1 MNSKRINFENEHTG
15 LMWLF
20 LFSMFIV
27 TSFYVFETSR
37 FLGSFYDEIVSLMSN
52 YSFITGLDFDASY
65 AKEKDFL
72 AREKE
77 FGALA
82 EETTQELDR
91 VIRQVRMALGED

>member
-1 MNSKRINFENEHTG
+1 MAKIAT
-15 LMWLF
+15 
-20 LFSMFIV
+20 
-27 TSFYVFETSR
+27 
-37 FLGSFYDEIVSLMSN
+37 DEAKPNGYLQVP
-52 YSFITGLDFDASY
+52 FG
-65 AKEKDFL
+65 KEKEFL